1 MPVKRGKSKASKAK
15 KNLRQDIRKA
25 VEKLPGLIVERVRL
39 SKPEPQT
46 GAAEIEQAP
55 EPIQT
60 QPEAPRS
67 NNQAR
72 MRHDPRQTRWL
83 WTGVVVF
90 CLVIFSMWG
99 WNMYVLITDATQG
112 NGPDKGWLPDPVKD
126 DLRTVWQ
133 EVGAPDDATDKK
145 ETIKEKIKTDIKLL
159 ITQVKNLPDAIT
171 TSTTASSTE
180 PAAVSL

>member
-1 MPVKRGKSKASKAK
+1 MPVKKSKKLKKEKISKK
-15 KNLRQDIRKA
+15 EVKEA

-39 SKPEPQT
+39 SESEKEIETPQIEQIPEPNK
-46 GAAEIEQAP
+46 
-55 EPIQT
+55 T
-60 QPEAPRS
+60 QPTEKNS
-67 NNQAR
+67 NNRTR
-72 MRHDPRQTRWL
+72 MRHNPSQTHWL
-83 WTGVVVF
+83 WTGVVIF

-99 WNMYVLITDATQG
+99 WNMYVMITDATQG
-112 NGPDKGWLPDPVKD
+112 TGSNRGWLPDPVKD

-145 ETIKEKIKTDIKLL
+145 ETIKEKIKTDLKLL

-180 PAAVSL
+180 SAAVSL